1 MELEL
6 VEILQGSFSLIF
18 VVISILIGIRLI
30 MKYFE
35 KKNREFFLV
44 GITWIGISIPWM
56 HGAISFILIL
66 LFNTSLSVEIRFI
79 IGNVFIPII
88 VVIWLIA
95 FTDLFYQEKQKLILL
110 LFSVIAIIYE
120 VIFFILLFTDTSLIG
135 TFVGPFQVR
144 YTLFIRITMSFYA
157 GLALVT
163 GVIFAVKTI
172 KAGTSPEMILRG
184 KFLLL
189 AFPSFALGSIL
200 DVLVPLTPFTV
211 VITRLILISSAI
223 EFYLGFSLP
232 KIVKKLFI
240 KTPSITV

>member
-44 GITWIGISIPWM
+44 GITWIGISTPWM
-56 HGAISFILIL
+56 HGAISFIMIL
-66 LFNTSLSVEIRFI
+66 LTNSSLSIETRFI

-240 KTPSITV
+240 KTPSTTV

>member
-18 VVISILIGIRLI
+18 VIISILIGIRLI
-30 MKYFE
+30 LKYFE

-44 GITWIGISIPWM
+44 GITWIGISTPWM
-56 HGAISFILIL
+56 HGAISFIMIL

-95 FTDLFYQEKQKLILL
+95 FTDLFYQEKQKLILII
-110 LFSVIAIIYE
+110 FSVIAVIYE

-135 TFVGPFQVR
+135 TFIGPFQVR

-157 GLALVT
+157 GLALIT

-223 EFYLGFSLP
+223 EFYFGFSLP

-240 KTPSITV
+240 KTASTSV